1 MRKLTKHEE
10 SVIRMMGWYLD
21 KLFAVDNGKL
31 VIANQDNFDYWLKR
45 VNSEKWSEFI
55 DILKE
60 FGLTN
65 GD

>member
-1 MRKLTKHEE
+1 
-10 SVIRMMGWYLD
+10 MMGWYLD

-45 VNSEKWSEFI
+45 VNIEKWSEFI

-60 FGLTN
+60 FGLVN

>member
-10 SVIRMMGWYLD
+10 SVIQMMGWYLD

-31 VIANQDNFDYWLKR
+31 VITNQDYFDYQLKQ

-65 GD
+65 GG